1 MQAPTGVAPAA
12 GFVPGGA
19 RVEAWDMP
27 EPTTPAPGAGTADP
41 VVYSEKLWPAW
52 WVWVVAVGVS
62 AAGILVF
69 APISIAAG
77 FTAAV
82 VIFIIL
88 AVALIGSTPLVQ
100 VTTTTFR
107 AGRATLPLG
116 FAGEVEAFSG
126 EEATAERGPRLN
138 GLAYLCLRG
147 WISPVVRV
155 ELTDPEDRTPYWL
168 VSSRHPSKLVA
179 ALTEHSRAA

>member
-1 MQAPTGVAPAA
+1 
-12 GFVPGGA
+12 
-19 RVEAWDMP
+19 MP
-27 EPTTPAPGAGTADP
+27 EPKIPAAGAGTADP

-69 APISIAAG
+69 APITLAAG
-77 FTAAV
+77 YVAAV

-88 AVALIGSTPLVQ
+88 AGALIASTPSLQ

-107 AGRATLPLG
+107 AGRATLPLR
-116 FAGEVEAFSG
+116 FTGEVEAFSG
-126 EEATAERGPRLN
+126 DEATAERGPRLN

-147 WISPVVRV
+147 WVSSVVRV

-179 ALTEHSRAA
+179 ALTEHSRTA